1 MGPILNIE
9 LLKIFNI
16 HNSIAGLLHF
26 SNLKVLENSKKRLVQ
41 FRPVFSGFDKQ
52 AKHLILFLIFNNLPD
67 TPPTLYTYSF
77 FSNPS
82 VYEYGEIYENAI
94 ESS

>member
-9 LLKIFNI
+9 LFKIFNI
-16 HNSIAGLLHF
+16 YNSIVGLLQF
-26 SNLKVLENSKKRLVQ
+26 SNLKVLENSKIRLVQ
-41 FRPVFSGFDKQ
+41 FRPFFPLFDKQ
-52 AKHLILFLIFNNLPD
+52 TEHLILFLMFNNLPEH
-67 TPPTLYTYSF
+67 LEHYIHIVF

>member
-52 AKHLILFLIFNNLPD
+52 AKHLILFLIFNNLPEH
-67 TPPTLYTYSF
+67 LEHYIHIV